1 MLREEWRLFWLAAT
15 YFTRLPAPRAL
26 ALGEVPPERAI
37 RYFPLAGALAALP
50 ATALLALAAQCWSP
64 WIAAVLAMAALVW
77 LTGAL
82 HEDGLADT
90 FDGLGGGRDAASRL
104 AIMRDSRLGSFGA
117 LALVLTLLLKAA
129 ALAQL
134 LAQDVL
140 HAALLWLAVQVIS
153 RALAA
158 VVMLALPYAR
168 EAQAAGKVTALAQ
181 SLRRADGGC
190 ALIAGGLFWVLLAVL
205 TEPWQALVAL
215 LVLAVM
221 YAAWVRVLRARL
233 GGYTGDTLG
242 AAQQLAETALLLVL
256 AAGR

>member
-1 MLREEWRLFWLAAT
+1 MLREEWRLFWLAVT

-50 ATALLALAAQCWSP
+50 ATALLAAAAQCWSP
-64 WIAAVLAMAALVW
+64 WIAAVLALAALAW

-117 LALVLTLLLKAA
+117 LALVLTLLLKVA

-134 LAQDVL
+134 LGQGTVR
-140 HAALLWLAVQVIS
+140 AAALWLAVQVIS

-158 VVMLALPYAR
+158 ALMLALPYAR

-190 ALIAGGLFWVLLAVL
+190 ALAAGAVAWLLLAALAWPWRVL
-205 TEPWQALVAL
+205 AAL

>member
-1 MLREEWRLFWLAAT
+1 MLREEWRLFWLAVV

-50 ATALLALAAQCWSP
+50 AALLLVLAAQCWSP
-64 WIAAVLAMAALVW
+64 WMAAVLAIAALAW
-77 LTGAL
+77 LSGAL

-90 FDGLGGGRDAASRL
+90 FDGLGGGRDVASRL
-104 AIMRDSRLGSFGA
+104 EIMRDSRLGSFGA
-117 LALVLTLLLKAA
+117 LALVLTLLLKVA

-153 RALAA
+153 RTLAA
-158 VVMLALPYAR
+158 AVMLALPYAR
-168 EAQAAGKVTALAQ
+168 AAQAAGKVTALAQ
-181 SLRRADGGC
+181 SLRRADGAC

-205 TEPWQALVAL
+205 TEPWRALAAL
-215 LVLAVM
+215 AVLAAM
-221 YAAWVRVLRARL
+221 YAVWVRVLRARL

-242 AAQQLAETALLLVL
+242 AVQQVAELALLLTL

>member
-1 MLREEWRLFWLAAT
+1 MLREQWRLFWLAVV

-26 ALGEVPPERAI
+26 ALGEVPPERAV

-50 ATALLALAAQCWSP
+50 AAALLAAAAQCWSP
-64 WIAAVLAMAALVW
+64 WIAAVLAMAALAW

-90 FDGLGGGRDAASRL
+90 FDGLGGGRDVASRL
-104 AIMRDSRLGSFGA
+104 EIMRDSRLGSFGA
-117 LALVLTLLLKAA
+117 LALVLSLLLKAA

-134 LAQDVL
+134 LGQGAVR
-140 HAALLWLAVQVIS
+140 AALLWLAVQVIS

-158 VVMLALPYAR
+158 AVMLALPYAR
-168 EAQAAGKVTALAQ
+168 AGQTGKVTALAQ
-181 SLRRADGGC
+181 SLRRADGAC
-190 ALIAGGLFWVLLAVL
+190 ALAAGAVAWLLLAALAWPWRALAALAVL
-205 TEPWQALVAL
+205 VR
-215 LVLAVM
+215 M
-221 YAAWVRVLRARL
+221 YALWVRVLRARL